1 MIKYNYNYNFI
12 INNKITV
19 EGDAINNDVNNYVGN
34 NTSSETNKN
43 FIEKFLGFF
52 QLLENNSFLGVW
64 GKVFG
69 WLPPGISS
77 VITTALGIG
86 ACVGLFKFFRK

>member
-1 MIKYNYNYNFI
+1 MRNPFRKPIAKLQT
-12 INNKITV
+12 INMSAFWERAQIQLKKNWATKS
-19 EGDAINNDVNNYVGN
+19 AN
-34 NTSSETNKN
+34 NKN